1 MSAVEKQDGGG
12 EDGRGEEEKQKLGC
26 SPPLA
31 GSHIDDRREIKDK
44 NESVSEL
51 SDTDTMDTT
60 EDNEILERTI
70 LPKSPKKKISKK
82 RKVEAELE
90 ISPGKPGNSV
100 KKDDNTTKFLSAV
113 EKLCREVSLMSL
125 LIEKNV
131 NTKIEIKEKAR
142 AMKKLATNIERRK
155 NTLVFYEDEIDGNE
169 VGKELEEKNEK
180 EEKKKD
186 EGKIEDK
193 TEPTEPIICERCR
206 TIVKKEELEIDE
218 IRGSLQR
225 VAELTVEERRTLSNR
240 NWPECLFQNTKVVRG
255 NPFMGS
261 KDINGV
267 ILVMGKNDESR
278 LIDTAIARF
287 PEIKMLVEEEE
298 DKEEENDCQMD
309 TGMEKENYKMMENT
323 VKIGK
328 KTQTRKIFIIK
339 SDDGIEAVDTIHKI
353 IDEHKIDGTDM
364 GVVATEKHDR
374 STLRK
379 RIEMKLRISKHE
391 IDFYVPTKYGNSSIR
406 PTPKKET
413 VTSLNVILKSE
424 NKDRYDETLREL
436 KKEINSEMAN
446 KLGVEIKGVVKTDT
460 GDMKI
465 MLEEIKQGSV
475 KELQSKVQRITETVA
490 DLVSIKTNEV
500 WKGAKRRGALK
511 SLFLQDLD
519 TVVTKEELEENLKA
533 VPELKNAQWMVA
545 GLRPSLRGRGQ
556 TAKIEVE
563 AEVADVLIRN
573 EHIKLGWCSAKVVEC
588 VNPLRCYKCL
598 KLGHKAK
605 ECTASEAGYDRC
617 YNCNQTGHQARN
629 CQKTAICR
637 DCNEEGHRSGTMN
650 CNVFRRLVNETRRE
664 NKKKLMSELF

>member
-1 MSAVEKQDGGG
+1 
-12 EDGRGEEEKQKLGC
+12 
-26 SPPLA
+26 
-31 GSHIDDRREIKDK
+31 
-44 NESVSEL
+44 
-51 SDTDTMDTT
+51 
-60 EDNEILERTI
+60 
-70 LPKSPKKKISKK
+70 
-82 RKVEAELE
+82 
-90 ISPGKPGNSV
+90 
-100 KKDDNTTKFLSAV
+100 
-113 EKLCREVSLMSL
+113 
-125 LIEKNV
+125 
-131 NTKIEIKEKAR
+131 
-142 AMKKLATNIERRK
+142 
-155 NTLVFYEDEIDGNE
+155 
-169 VGKELEEKNEK
+169 
-180 EEKKKD
+180 
-186 EGKIEDK
+186 
-193 TEPTEPIICERCR
+193 
-206 TIVKKEELEIDE
+206 
-218 IRGSLQR
+218 
-225 VAELTVEERRTLSNR
+225 
-240 NWPECLFQNTKVVRG
+240 
-255 NPFMGS
+255 
-261 KDINGV
+261 
-267 ILVMGKNDESR
+267 
-278 LIDTAIARF
+278 
-287 PEIKMLVEEEE
+287 MLVEEEE

-391 IDFYVPTKYGNSSIR
+391 IDFYVPTKYGNLSIR

-446 KLGVEIKGVVKTDT
+446 NLGVEIKGVLKTDT

-556 TAKIEVE
+556 TAKIELE
-563 AEVADVLIRN
+563 AEPVKLDMIDVITAIRLG
-573 EHIKLGWCSAKVVEC
+573 IKLE
-588 VNPLRCYKCL
+588 
-598 KLGHKAK
+598 
-605 ECTASEAGYDRC
+605 TA
-617 YNCNQTGHQARN
+617 
-629 CQKTAICR
+629 
-637 DCNEEGHRSGTMN
+637 
-650 CNVFRRLVNETRRE
+650 
-664 NKKKLMSELF
+664 KKLQFVEIAMKKDTEVEQ